1 MDKKKILLITL
12 LTIFSLIISKFL
24 WTKINIPYS
33 ENPNITN
40 IVGIYSKFK
49 YNPINEVI
57 RYLLFIFLPI
67 IVFFL
72 SIQFF
77 YYKNLRRVKD
87 IIYSVN
93 NFQEIKNKSDLNLN
107 FCLIIILLITILNF
121 TSASFPLGK
130 IDMFHEGQRL
140 SAAINY
146 LSNNGLWSSSFMTIG
161 LFYEVLQSLIAFNL
175 FESQSI
181 GSGRLIYILLGLFS
195 KLSLIVLIYQ
205 ITREV
210 NLEKNYK
217 VIFFLIVCFLIL
229 VLTIK
234 NLHNRDLPL
243 LLLLNFLAHTFS
255 TNAKTLITNFL
266 IGILS
271 IFSIIWSIERG
282 VYLNI
287 TLLILLIF
295 YLYRRNYLHFF
306 LTVSGI
312 TIGWIIFYLAIGQNE
327 FYHFY
332 NNTKDVLVYMDYIYG
347 TIHPVPFSGEDNAS
361 RATKILVTIIFSGI
375 TVIYLN
381 FFENK
386 IFNNKFKL
394 FFIFLFIF
402 CVISYR
408 NALGLSDSYHM
419 KHSEI
424 FTEILL
430 ISLFSYIFLNFITSN
445 KLVSNFINFK
455 IVFNFIIIGLI
466 SFIFYFEKVDLKKT
480 FNFNKRLLVYVQ
492 QPDNVFLFDNQ
503 KKQIADLKYLLND
516 EKCIDLFTYD
526 AAILYLLNKPSCNK
540 YYYTFTILTENH
552 QKTFINESKVKKTNY
567 IVLNAPNEKFKGLWM
582 PTYQYPLIKNYIE
595 KNYLLFKELGLWNL
609 YQLKKNL

>member
-40 IVGIYSKFK
+40 IVGTYSKFK

-295 YLYRRNYLHFF
+295 YLYRRYYLHFF

-332 NNTKDVLVYMDYIYG
+332 NNTKDVLVYMDY
-347 TIHPVPFSGEDNAS
+347 T
-361 RATKILVTIIFSGI
+361 
-375 TVIYLN
+375 
-381 FFENK
+381 
-386 IFNNKFKL
+386 
-394 FFIFLFIF
+394 
-402 CVISYR
+402 
-408 NALGLSDSYHM
+408 
-419 KHSEI
+419 
-424 FTEILL
+424 
-430 ISLFSYIFLNFITSN
+430 
-445 KLVSNFINFK
+445 
-455 IVFNFIIIGLI
+455 
-466 SFIFYFEKVDLKKT
+466 
-480 FNFNKRLLVYVQ
+480 
-492 QPDNVFLFDNQ
+492 
-503 KKQIADLKYLLND
+503 
-516 EKCIDLFTYD
+516 
-526 AAILYLLNKPSCNK
+526 
-540 YYYTFTILTENH
+540 
-552 QKTFINESKVKKTNY
+552 
-567 IVLNAPNEKFKGLWM
+567 
-582 PTYQYPLIKNYIE
+582 
-595 KNYLLFKELGLWNL
+595 
-609 YQLKKNL
+609 